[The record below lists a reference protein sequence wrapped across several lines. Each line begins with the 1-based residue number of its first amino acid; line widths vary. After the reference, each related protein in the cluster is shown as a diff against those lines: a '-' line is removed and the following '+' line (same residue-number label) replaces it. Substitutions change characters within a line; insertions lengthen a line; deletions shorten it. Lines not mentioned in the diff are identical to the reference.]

1 MRFFLIEAIAFIVA
15 IGVLIA
21 VHEYGHFAVARRLGF
36 KVLRFSIGFGK
47 PLWRRVG
54 RDGVEY
60 VLAVL
65 PLGGYVRMLDEREGT
80 VAVEDQPRAFNRRP
94 VWQRVAVLLSGP
106 GANFLFA
113 VLAFWVLFMTGVPGL
128 KPLVGEV
135 QPASLA
141 ARAGMKPGDEIVAV
155 GKEAVATQE
164 AAVLGMLSAVVDGG
178 RVELIVRNDSGT
190 HPVSLSVADEA
201 RRSLTEPGAW
211 IRGFGFSFP
220 RPHLAPVVGAVAPG
234 STAERAGL
242 KPGDVISA
250 VDGRPVSEWS
260 ALVDVVRGKPGTVLK
275 LGVRRGTSAFDVPVE
290 VRGERDEAHPG
301 GPPIGRIGITAGGE
315 PQWPPGLVV
324 TERHG
329 PVGALLYAVR
339 ETWSKSALTVKFLGR
354 MITGQVS
361 LKNVSGPL
369 SIANYAGISA
379 LEGGTAF
386 LSFLALISISL
397 GVLNLLPIPIL
408 DGGQIVYQLAEAV
421 NGQPLSMR
429 TQMLGQQ
436 VGIIML
442 ILLMS
447 LAFYNDIA
455 RHFG

>member
-36 KVLRFSIGFGK
+36 KVLRFSIGFGR
-47 PLWRRVG
+47 PLWRHRG
-54 RDGVEY
+54 QDGVEY

-65 PLGGYVRMLDEREGT
+65 PLGGYVKMADEREAP
-80 VAVEDQPRAFNRRP
+80 VASEDQPRAFNRRP
-94 VWQRVAVLLSGP
+94 VWQRIAVLLSGP

-113 VLAFWVLFMTGVPGL
+113 VLAFWVLYMSGVPGL

-178 RVELIVRNDSGT
+178 RVELVVRNDSGT
-190 HPVSLSVADEA
+190 HPVSLAVPDGT

-211 IRGFGFSFP
+211 VKGFGFSFP
-220 RPHLAPVVGAVAPG
+220 RPHLAPVVGAIAPG
-234 STAERAGL
+234 GTAERAGL
-242 KPGDVISA
+242 KSGDVITS
-250 VDGRPVSEWS
+250 VEGRPVSEWS
-260 ALVDVVRGKPGTVLK
+260 ALVDVVRGRPGSVLK
-275 LGVRRGTSAFDVPVE
+275 LGVRRGTSVFDVAVD
-290 VRGERDEAHPG
+290 VRGERDEAHPD
-301 GPPIGRIGITAGGE
+301 GPPIGRIGIAAGGE

-324 TERHG
+324 VERHG
-329 PVGALLYAVR
+329 PVDALLYAAR

-354 MITGQVS
+354 MLTGQVS

-369 SIANYAGISA
+369 SIANYAGVSA

-421 NGQPLSMR
+421 KGQPLSIR